1 MIRTTVTAVAAAC
14 LLWLLP
20 SGALANDEL
29 ITIPSAHS
37 ARVTVQRL
45 ELAIITNGWTILANV
60 DHAFH
65 AAQYGVKIPART
77 TIAFAFMTRWT
88 KHLIENP
95 TVAIE
100 MPITV
105 LVWEDGEGVWV
116 TRNTIRY
123 YHRQILGR
131 HEAKVLPGPDKAR
144 DDLLAAII
152 DNATR

>member
-1 MIRTTVTAVAAAC
+1 MIRTMMRPLLLI

-20 SGALANDEL
+20 SSALANDEL

-77 TIAFAFMTRWT
+77 TIAFAFMTP
-88 KHLIENP
+88 L
-95 TVAIE
+95 
-100 MPITV
+100 
-105 LVWEDGEGVWV
+105 
-116 TRNTIRY
+116 
-123 YHRQILGR
+123 
-131 HEAKVLPGPDKAR
+131 DKAPHR
-144 DDLLAAII
+144 EPD
-152 DNATR
+152 RGH